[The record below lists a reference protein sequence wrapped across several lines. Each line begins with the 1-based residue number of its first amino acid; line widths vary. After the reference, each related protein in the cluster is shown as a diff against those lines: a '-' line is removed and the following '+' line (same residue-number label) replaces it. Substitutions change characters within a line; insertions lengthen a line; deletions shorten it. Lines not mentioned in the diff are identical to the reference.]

1 MRKYQFMVAFGYYK
15 IFNYWVQFAYLIDIC
30 QAFTMW
36 AGAVLSTGVADVIK
50 MGTVP
55 VLL

>member
-30 QAFTMW
+30 QVSTMW

>member
-1 MRKYQFMVAFGYYK
+1 MIAF
-15 IFNYWVQFAYLIDIC
+15 IFESQNSYLNIKNLHGFAYLIDIC
-30 QAFTMW
+30 QVSTMW